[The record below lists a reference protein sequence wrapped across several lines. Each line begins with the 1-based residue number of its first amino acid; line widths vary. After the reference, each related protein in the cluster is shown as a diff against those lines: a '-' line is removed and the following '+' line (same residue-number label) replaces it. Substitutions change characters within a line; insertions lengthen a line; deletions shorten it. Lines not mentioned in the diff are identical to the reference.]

1 MLQSSSCRVKVK
13 VNKNEKNKWKKFCK
27 CQLKLEKEK
36 LIINAMTREILEY
49 SLKFVPIVKSLYTV

>member
-13 VNKNEKNKWKKFCK
+13 ENKKILQVSTEAT
-27 CQLKLEKEK
+27 LEKVK

-49 SLKFVPIVKSLYTV
+49 SQNELQICTDCQILT